1 MTKELG
7 FTNSY
12 LPQVYYR
19 WKVVRTPTNS
29 FETADNDEMY
39 VPKEII
45 VRRLQEISAAMNK
58 GRKSDHYF
66 VVWEG
71 YPRKKDYTWNLLR
84 ICMETRN

>member
-1 MTKELG
+1 M
-7 FTNSY
+7 
-12 LPQVYYR
+12 
-19 WKVVRTPTNS
+19 RTPTNS

-71 YPRKKDYTWNLLR
+71 YPRKKDYTWEPIENMYRDEELV
-84 ICMETRN
+84 ET